1 MISLHYI
8 YNIFII
14 IFIIICYKICNI
26 IYLNSFFIFFIHF
39 IILIF
44 IINCHCNCNRICNI
58 NCNYLFFTFILF
70 IFIINCINFN
80 IIIIMTCAIIG
91 FIISYLFVKLTVGN
105 SVDINGKSEF
115 TLTEK
120 LQASFLIFLFAG
132 YWIVLLAKYLISLI

>member
-1 MISLHYI
+1 MISLYYT
-8 YNIFII
+8 YN

-39 IILIF
+39 IISIF

-58 NCNYLFFTFILF
+58 NCNYLFFTFILL
-70 IFIINCINFN
+70 IFIINYINFN

-105 SVDINGKSEF
+105 SVDITGKPEF

-120 LQASFLIFLFAG
+120 LQASFLIFLFGG
-132 YWIVLLAKYLISLI
+132 YWVVLLVKYLISLI

>member
-1 MISLHYI
+1 MISLYYI
-8 YNIFII
+8 YN

-26 IYLNSFFIFFIHF
+26 IYLNSFVIFFIHF

>member
-8 YNIFII
+8 YN

-26 IYLNSFFIFFIHF
+26 IYLNYLFIFFIHF
-39 IILIF
+39 IISIF

-58 NCNYLFFTFILF
+58 NCNYLFFTFILL
-70 IFIINCINFN
+70 IFIINYINFN
-80 IIIIMTCAIIG
+80 IFIIMTCAIIG
-91 FIISYLFVKLTVGN
+91 FIISFLFVKL
-105 SVDINGKSEF
+105 VDINGKSAF

-120 LQASFLIFLFAG
+120 LQASFLIFLFVG

>member
-1 MISLHYI
+1 MISLYYI

-14 IFIIICYKICNI
+14 ICNRICNI
-26 IYLNSFFIFFIHF
+26 IYLNSFVIFFIHF
-39 IILIF
+39 IISIF

-58 NCNYLFFTFILF
+58 NCNYLFFTFILL
-70 IFIINCINFN
+70 IFIINYINFN

-105 SVDINGKSEF
+105 SVNITGEPEF

>member
-8 YNIFII
+8 YN

-105 SVDINGKSEF
+105 LVDINGKSEF

>member
-8 YNIFII
+8 YN

-26 IYLNSFFIFFIHF
+26 IYLNSFFIFFIYF
-39 IILIF
+39 IISIF

-70 IFIINCINFN
+70 IFIINYNNFN

-91 FIISYLFVKLTVGN
+91 FIISYLFVILTVGN
-105 SVDINGKSEF
+105 SVDITGEPEF

-120 LQASFLIFLFAG
+120 LQASFLIFLFGG

>member
-1 MISLHYI
+1 MISLYYI

-14 IFIIICYKICNI
+14 ICNRICNI
-26 IYLNSFFIFFIHF
+26 IYLNSFVIFSIHF

-44 IINCHCNCNRICNI
+44 IINWHCNCNRICNI

-105 SVDINGKSEF
+105 SVDITGEPEF

>member
-1 MISLHYI
+1 MISLYYI
-8 YNIFII
+8 YN

-26 IYLNSFFIFFIHF
+26 IYLNSFVIFFIHF
-39 IILIF
+39 IISIF
-44 IINCHCNCNRICNI
+44 IINCHCNCYRICNI
-58 NCNYLFFTFILF
+58 NCNYLFFTFILL
-70 IFIINCINFN
+70 IFIINYINFN

-105 SVDINGKSEF
+105 SVDITGEPEF